1 MTAPPKGGAYKERIV
16 KTMKTCRTMP
26 GIRTR
31 RLMIGLSVQEAA
43 DALGVTRQGWYA
55 WESGKSLPWAGY
67 LPGLAELLQC
77 GIEDLYR
84 EEDGHDQT
92 ADEAGGM

>member
-1 MTAPPKGGAYKERIV
+1 
-16 KTMKTCRTMP
+16 
-26 GIRTR
+26 
-31 RLMIGLSVQEAA
+31 MIGLSVQEAA

-84 EEDGHDQT
+84 ESDECGEEDDHEQA
-92 ADEAGGM
+92 ADENGGL